1 MKKLLLLIIILC
13 FSNCNLTSPVGFW
26 KKFEYQNRIE
36 YINQTGFFGGIH
48 VLHWIGNS
56 KRYNKSRIL
65 KIASEN
71 GWVFKKEETFS
82 SEITKKW
89 KYMGKSIFPLSWK
102 GFEPE
107 MKLNNSSF
115 ENFPRWISG
124 EITVLSFETELVSI
138 NLETQE
144 NILIN
149 GFILLNKERNEM
161 TLYHEWGE

>member
-1 MKKLLLLIIILC
+1 
-13 FSNCNLTSPVGFW
+13 
-26 KKFEYQNRIE
+26 
-36 YINQTGFFGGIH
+36 
-48 VLHWIGNS
+48 
-56 KRYNKSRIL
+56 
-65 KIASEN
+65 
-71 GWVFKKEETFS
+71 
-82 SEITKKW
+82 
-89 KYMGKSIFPLSWK
+89 
-102 GFEPE
+102 
-107 MKLNNSSF
+107 MKLNHSSF